1 MIILITGASH
11 TGKTLLAQKLLEK
24 YHYPYLCIDH
34 LKMGLLRSKQTK
46 LTPEDDEKLIP
57 YLWGIIKEI
66 IKTALENK
74 QNLIIEGVYIPFTW
88 QEEFSSEELEQ
99 IRFCCLIMSKEY
111 ITEHFADIQNYASVI
126 EKRRHDEINRE
137 ELIRENQ
144 ENLTQCQKYQYPYI
158 LITDTYPTD
167 ISL

>member
-34 LKMGLLRSKQTK
+34 LKMGLIRSKQTK

-66 IKTALENK
+66 IKTAIENK
-74 QNLIIEGVYIPFTW
+74 QNLIIEGVYIPFPW
-88 QEEFSSEELEQ
+88 QEDFSSEELEQ